1 MSVIGIEAER
11 LTKRFG
17 GREVVSGVTFEVPTG
32 GIVGFLGANGAGK
45 STTMR
50 MLTGYLAAD
59 EGTARIAGIDVARYP
74 AAARRH
80 LGYLPEAASGFG
92 VLSVV
97 EFLEF
102 CAEARGL
109 VGSSRARAVSE
120 VCERLDLGAVAA
132 RPIRTLSKGLR
143 QRAWLAQAL
152 VHDPAVLILDEPTDG
167 LDPMQK
173 VELRALLREL
183 ARTKAVL
190 MSTHILEE
198 AEELC
203 ERIVFLREGRV
214 AAACAAAELM
224 DDNGR
229 LAAAYARLAA
239 SGAQGL
245 ARPQIVD
252 TKVPE
257 A

>member
-1 MSVIGIEAER
+1 MSGIGIEAVG
-11 LTKRFG
+11 LGKRFG
-17 GREVVSGVTFEVPTG
+17 GRDVVSGVSFDVPRG

-59 EGTARIAGIDVARYP
+59 HGTARIAGIDVALSP
-74 AAARRH
+74 VDARRH
-80 LGYLPEAASGFG
+80 LGYLPEAATGFG
-92 VLSVV
+92 TLTVV
-97 EFLEF
+97 EFIEF

-109 VGSSRARAVSE
+109 FGARRTRAVSD
-120 VCERLDLGAVAA
+120 VCERLDLRAVAT
-132 RPIRTLSKGLR
+132 RPMRNLSKGLR

-173 VELRALLREL
+173 VELRSLLRHL
-183 ARTKAVL
+183 ARSKAVL

-203 ERIVFLREGRV
+203 ERIMVLRAGRIV
-214 AAACAAAELM
+214 ADSSAAELM
-224 DDNGR
+224 DGKGR
-229 LAAAYARLAA
+229 LAAAYTRLTA
-239 SGAQGL
+239 SGPPSDNQG
-245 ARPQIVD
+245 AVASA
-252 TKVPE
+252 KE
-257 A
+257 SAG